1 MKYKDNDKKGDSFWD
16 RMIDDLIWGAPL
28 GGGVGINLKTGNI
41 IPYPSFDEDNHHD
54 WDNDEF
60 SFDDL
65 ADFADDEDN
74 DNGDR
79 TLSFSLTFDSN
90 KTAPDFSPRDGKT
103 IEEQYYDSQ
112 RNVYCVGRAI
122 RDNFKEISESFS
134 VEEMLDL
141 SQSMFVIFSSNQKLA
156 LDATAWAVKN
166 FPKSLEG
173 ATCEGYRCGLPAD
186 WFLSSFTDTDHGED
200 RSFVYNYLDSHP
212 ELTQAVVGRQVFSSP
227 GWPIDQ
233 YLPHLAEEGNAKKFI
248 EIYKLYFSNPHL
260 DPVDCSKFKVLDN
273 LLFLNLR
280 HRGGHFSHKIYSFLK
295 SEIEAMPEKLKIDYL
310 LGLLDYESYGEPLF
324 DKPPI
329 LGKENYFVQI
339 EQARKRIKEIDEEKD
354 RLYDRINE
362 LEEECSAQEELLKEI
377 ERQYAGEDDI

>member
-1 MKYKDNDKKGDSFWD
+1 MSLPGYDPNDFDDDEIDESKLEPATDEEIREAIEQVLDEMDEELKEAFSDETLEREYGDFMREFEKAETIEDNDDNDKKGDSFWD

-74 DNGDR
+74 DDGDR

-90 KTAPDFSPRDGKT
+90 TTAPDFSPRDGKT
-103 IEEQYYDSQ
+103 IEEQYYDPQ

-156 LDATAWAVKN
+156 LDATAWAAAADCPRIGSCPALRTPTTARIAV
-166 FPKSLEG
+166 SSIIIWT
-173 ATCEGYRCGLPAD
+173 ATRSSRRQSSDARCSRVRA
-186 WFLSSFTDTDHGED
+186 
-200 RSFVYNYLDSHP
+200 
-212 ELTQAVVGRQVFSSP
+212 GR
-227 GWPIDQ
+227 
-233 YLPHLAEEGNAKKFI
+233 
-248 EIYKLYFSNPHL
+248 
-260 DPVDCSKFKVLDN
+260 
-273 LLFLNLR
+273 
-280 HRGGHFSHKIYSFLK
+280 
-295 SEIEAMPEKLKIDYL
+295 
-310 LGLLDYESYGEPLF
+310 
-324 DKPPI
+324 
-329 LGKENYFVQI
+329 
-339 EQARKRIKEIDEEKD
+339 
-354 RLYDRINE
+354 
-362 LEEECSAQEELLKEI
+362 
-377 ERQYAGEDDI
+377 